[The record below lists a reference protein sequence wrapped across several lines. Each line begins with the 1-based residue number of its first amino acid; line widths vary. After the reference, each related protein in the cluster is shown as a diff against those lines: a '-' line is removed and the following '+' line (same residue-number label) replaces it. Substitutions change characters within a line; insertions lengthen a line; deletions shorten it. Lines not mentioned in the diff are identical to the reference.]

1 MAPVRTMRRV
11 ALLAMVAIVACTEG
25 AADEPPPAPAPAPAL
40 LGPRRMPEREKALRA
55 NLGTAKTEEAV
66 DLGLDWLARHRTPGG
81 GWDADGFSARCAPD
95 GPKCE
100 GIGKGQHG
108 EATPCPFDAAI
119 SALAALAFLGR
130 GILPGEEGSPHGALL
145 AEVLDGLDVPAD
157 RWALAISTEAFAEAE
172 ALQGRGRYRER
183 AERGVRALLGIRQP
197 DGAFGY
203 AAPWRKGSDVPYTA
217 LVVSALCA
225 ARDAGIAVPEDL
237 GPGVD
242 AFLSTL
248 EEKEGKLA
256 YLLDGRAFGYT
267 PTTSNAHCALAIR
280 ALLRT
285 GLGSARHRA
294 HRALVVSEAPV
305 WKITFRE
312 IEVPGRGKV
321 PVQIGNLSLYQWLYG
336 TIGLFQEGGAA
347 WSGWFGKLK
356 TALLDHQRRDG
367 CARGSW
373 NPEGTYE
380 RQTGGRVF
388 ATAVAVLMLEQPY
401 RHRRLT
407 R

>member
-1 MAPVRTMRRV
+1 MRVLASILLVTV
-11 ALLAMVAIVACTEG
+11 AACAEG
-25 AADEPPPAPAPAPAL
+25 AAEEPAPEAPASPAARAPAL
-40 LGPRRMPEREKALRA
+40 LGPRREAEREKALRA
-55 NLGTAKTEEAV
+55 NLGTARTEEAV

-81 GWDADGFSARCAPD
+81 GWDADGFAARCSPD
-95 GPKCE
+95 GPKCD

-108 EATPCPFDAAI
+108 EAVPCPFDDAI

-130 GILPGEEGSPHGALL
+130 GVIPGEEGSPRGALL
-145 AEVLDGLDVPAD
+145 AEVLATLEAPRD
-157 RWALAISTEAFAEAE
+157 RWALALSTEAFADAE
-172 ALQGRGRYRER
+172 ALEGKGRFRER
-183 AERGVRALLGIRQP
+183 VESGVRALLEIRQP

-203 AAPWRKGSDVPYTA
+203 CTPWRKGSDVPYTA
-217 LVVSALCA
+217 LVVSALVA
-225 ARDAGIAVPEDL
+225 ARDAGVEVPADL

-285 GLGSARHRA
+285 GLGGSRHRA
-294 HRALVVSEAPV
+294 HRALVVSAPPV
-305 WKITFRE
+305 WKISFRE
-312 IEVPGRGKV
+312 VEVPGRGKV
-321 PVQIGNLSLYQWLYG
+321 PVQFGNLSLYQWLYG
-336 TIGLFQEGGAA
+336 TIGLFQEGGAS

-356 TALLDHQRRDG
+356 TALLDHQRNDG

-373 NPEGTYE
+373 NPDGTYE

-388 ATAVAVLMLEQPY
+388 ATAAAVLMLEQPY